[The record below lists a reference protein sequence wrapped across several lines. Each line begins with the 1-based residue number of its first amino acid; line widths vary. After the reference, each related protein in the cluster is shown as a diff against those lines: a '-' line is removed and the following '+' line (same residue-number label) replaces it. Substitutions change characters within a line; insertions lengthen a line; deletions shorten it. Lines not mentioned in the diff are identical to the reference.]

1 MDTMYTSEHNR
12 YVTVTHFIPKD
23 IIMLLIVMGGPFT
36 RYWIIGESLWLQ
48 GLVLLVNSF
57 TPNGTNYFLL

>member
-12 YVTVTHFIPKD
+12 YVTVKHFIPKD

-48 GLVLLVNSF
+48 
-57 TPNGTNYFLL
+57 